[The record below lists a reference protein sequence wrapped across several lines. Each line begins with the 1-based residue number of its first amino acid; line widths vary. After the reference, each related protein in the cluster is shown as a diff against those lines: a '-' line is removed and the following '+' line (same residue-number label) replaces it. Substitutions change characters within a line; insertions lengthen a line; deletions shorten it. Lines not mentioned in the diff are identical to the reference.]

1 MIKVK
6 DFFSFLYTQSRDS
19 NIVNLSAQMSY
30 RILTAFIPLL
40 MLFFNFTKW
49 FSRNLDT
56 AFLGEFEWIIPNS
69 ILEYLDIAKRQSA
82 DISFSA
88 SSNIVISFVALYI
101 SVSAMH
107 ALVVSLNRIFERR
120 DQRQGITLW
129 LQAIVYLILFLI
141 ILLLIFF
148 IYIVGEYLLS
158 FIFNCFQLSESL
170 SYFLG
175 IFSFIYLLVVASIIF
190 TLIYMFA
197 PKKPLTLAASL
208 PGGIFVSFCWVLIFI
223 VYWFFV
229 SANLDFSNFFFQIQG
244 PFSLLISVYLIAFTL
259 NLGAVVNLYSF
270 KFFKRKAGFHGRE
283 ST

>member
-1 MIKVK
+1 MIRATN
-6 DFFSFLYTQSRDS
+6 FFSFLYTQSRNS

-30 RILTAFIPLL
+30 RILTAFLPLL

-56 AFLGEFEWIIPNS
+56 AFLGEFDWLIPSS
-69 ILEYLDIAKRQSA
+69 ILEYLDMAKTQAA

-88 SSNIVISFVALYI
+88 SSNIVISFIALYI

-107 ALVVSLNRIFERR
+107 TLIVSLNRIFEQR
-120 DQRQGITLW
+120 DQRLGIVLW
-129 LQAIVYLILFLI
+129 LQAFVYLILFLI

-148 IYIVGEYLLS
+148 IYFVGEYLVKT
-158 FIFNCFQLSESL
+158 IFSWFQLSETI
-170 SYFLG
+170 SYVLG
-175 IFSFIYLLVVASIIF
+175 IFSFFYLLVVASIIF

-197 PKKPLTLAASL
+197 PKNPLKLSASL
-208 PGGIFVSFCWVLIFI
+208 PGGIFVSFCWVIIFI

-229 SANLDFSNFFFQIQG
+229 SVNLDFSTFFFQIQG
-244 PFSLLISVYLIAFTL
+244 PFSLLITVYLIAFTL

-270 KFFKRKAGFHGRE
+270 KFLNRKAGFHARE
-283 ST
+283 NP